1 MSLNNRNHFRPV
13 PYNCSRPV
21 GYTYSTPD
29 GYNNSRTVG
38 YNATMSDGYNV
49 NKVNQEIVLPQK
61 QVNIKTGLIKI
72 LRCATLRK
80 YVDSAQ
86 LFIFYGLQN
95 VVCLVERKLNFL
107 RKLKN

>member
-1 MSLNNRNHFRPV
+1 MSLNHRNHFRH
-13 PYNCSRPV
+13 V
-21 GYTYSTPD
+21 GYTYNTPV

-49 NKVNQEIVLPQK
+49 NEVNKEIVVSQK
-61 QVNIKTGLIKI
+61 QIDIETGLIKI

-86 LFIFYGLQN
+86 LFIFYCKTSSAL
-95 VVCLVERKLNFL
+95 
-107 RKLKN
+107 

>member
-1 MSLNNRNHFRPV
+1 MSLNHRNHFRPV
-13 PYNCSRPV
+13 
-21 GYTYSTPD
+21 GYTYNTPV

-49 NKVNQEIVLPQK
+49 NEVNKEIVVSQK
-61 QVNIKTGLIKI
+61 QIDIETGLIKI

-86 LFIFYGLQN
+86 LFIFYGLQT
-95 VVCLVERKLNFL
+95 LSTL
-107 RKLKN
+107 